1 MPTLLLSQRHSS
13 DSNVM
18 WRAAVHEGWD
28 VERIRG
34 YAIDPAL
41 AAREPVLYGET
52 LLADALAEPLGLAF
66 LEPTADWLPSLP
78 EGYRKRAVRLATLA
92 DARALTQ
99 RAFVKPPDEKWF
111 GARVYESGAALEVA
125 EGMEDDYAVLI
136 AEPVV
141 FEVEYRFFLLE
152 RAVATGSI
160 YIRGGAI
167 ARREGDEWPAD
178 PVETEAAAAF
188 LQTLLRDPA
197 VGLPAAVVVDVGRI
211 QGRGWAVVEANPAW
225 ASGLCDADPLAVLPV
240 LQRATVSRAALVE
253 ADRRWVR
260 GAVRASEVEEEKAR

>member
-18 WRAAVHEGWD
+18 WRAAVHTGWD

-34 YAIDPAL
+34 YTIDPAL
-41 AAREPVLYGET
+41 AARAPVLYGET
-52 LLADALAEPLGLAF
+52 LLADALTAPLGLAF

-92 DARALTQ
+92 DARALTTPS
-99 RAFVKPPDEKWF
+99 FVKPPDEKWF

-125 EGMEDDYAVLI
+125 DGMEDDYAVLI
-136 AEPVV
+136 AEPVR
-141 FEVEYRFFLLE
+141 FEVEYRFFVLE

-160 YIRGGAI
+160 YIRGGTI
-167 ARREGDEWPAD
+167 ARSGEGEWPAD
-178 PVETEAAAAF
+178 PTEIEAAVAF

-197 VGLPAAVVVDVGRI
+197 VELPAAVVIDVGRI

-225 ASGLCDADPLAVLPV
+225 ASGLCDADPLAVLEV
-240 LQRATVSRAALVE
+240 LRRATVPRAALVA

-260 GAVRASEVEEEKAR
+260 GALGASEA

>member
-13 DSNVM
+13 DSNAM
-18 WRAAVHEGWD
+18 WRAAIHEGWG

-34 YAIDPAL
+34 YSIDPDL
-41 AAREPVLYGET
+41 AAKDPVLYGET
-52 LLADALAEPLGLAF
+52 LLADALAAPLDLAF

-78 EGYRKRAVRLATLA
+78 ERYRRRAVRLATLA

-99 RAFVKPPDEKWF
+99 PSFVKPPDEKWF

-125 EGMEDDYAVLI
+125 EGMEDEYAVLI

-141 FEVEYRFFLLE
+141 FEVEYRFFVLS
-152 RAVATGSI
+152 RAVSTGSI

-167 ARREGDEWPAD
+167 ARSGGGEWPAD
-178 PVETEAAAAF
+178 PAETEAAAAF

-197 VGLPAAVVVDVGRI
+197 VELPVAVVIDVGRI

-225 ASGLCDADPLAVLPV
+225 ASGLCDADPLAVLAV
-240 LQRATVSRAALVE
+240 LRRATVPRAALV
-253 ADRRWVR
+253 ATDRRWVR
-260 GAVRASEVEEEKAR
+260 GAASEA